1 MTKDIMKNTLIVCAY
16 VLLMVLFFFGGYA
29 MGGARREKTTVAV
42 SATPEP
48 VTVPAAV
55 AGPQKSRY
63 ELVLENSELFLY
75 KRDGESSE
83 LLYSHPIIETVFPRE
98 DVEELRNGV
107 WFDSLDDAQSL
118 LENFVS

>member
-29 MGGARREKTTVAV
+29 MGGARRETTVAV

-55 AGPQKSRY
+55 AGPQKARY